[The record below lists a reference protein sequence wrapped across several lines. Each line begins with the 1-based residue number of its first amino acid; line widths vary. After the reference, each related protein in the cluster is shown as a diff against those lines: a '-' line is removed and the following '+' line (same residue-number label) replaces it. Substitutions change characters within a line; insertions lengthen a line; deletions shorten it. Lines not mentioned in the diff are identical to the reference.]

1 MDFAKFENFVLKEFK
16 IDLTAYKSNQLHRRI
31 QTIMTRSGAKNL
43 DEYMVMIKNDKEVRY
58 KFLDYVTI
66 NVTEFYRNPQIFD
79 EFKGFIKRE
88 LSENKPLK
96 IWSAACSLGCEPY
109 SVAMMLKD
117 MNPRVKHNI
126 IATDLDEN
134 ILARA
139 KQGEYA
145 SADVKN
151 VPKDQLNKYFKDVD
165 GKYVLEKEIR
175 DLVKFKKH
183 DLILENYDNGF
194 DVIICRN
201 VVIYFTNEVKEEIY
215 EKFSKALKPGGLLF
229 IGATESIYG
238 YKEFGF
244 EKLSTFIYK
253 KI

>member
-31 QTIMTRSGAKNL
+31 QTIMTRSGAKSL

-109 SVAMMLKD
+109 SVAMMLKE
-117 MNPRVKHNI
+117 MNSRVKHNI

-139 KQGEYA
+139 KQGEYT

-151 VPKDQLNKYFKDVD
+151 IPKDQLNKYFKNVD
-165 GKYVLEKEIR
+165 DKYVLEKEIR

-183 DLILENYDNGF
+183 DLILEKYDSGF

-201 VVIYFTNEVKEEIY
+201 VVIYFTNEVKEGIY

>member
-43 DEYMVMIKNDKEVRY
+43 DEYMVMIRNDKEVRY

-109 SVAMMLKD
+109 SVAMMLKE

-139 KQGEYA
+139 KQGEYT

-151 VPKDQLNKYFKDVD
+151 VPKDQLNKYFKNVD
-165 GKYVLEKEIR
+165 DKYVLEKEIR

-183 DLILENYDNGF
+183 DLILEKYDSGF

>member
-43 DEYMVMIKNDKEVRY
+43 DEYMVMIRNDKEVRY

-109 SVAMMLKD
+109 SVAMMLKE
-117 MNPRVKHNI
+117 MNSRVKHNI

-139 KQGEYA
+139 KQGEYT

-151 VPKDQLNKYFKDVD
+151 VPKDQLNKYFKNVD
-165 GKYVLEKEIR
+165 DKYVLEKEIR

-183 DLILENYDNGF
+183 DLILEKYDSGF